1 MTKRY
6 LFLVILMGLLLMGC
20 GKLEEN
26 NETEV
31 MESEQVGEAYLEV
44 VDEVRSG
51 ENLEVYL
58 VMNVPG
64 SYAVMGNL
72 KYETEQMELL
82 SLSSVKEN
90 WLLTTAGDT
99 FLLEEDDNFQ
109 SPLGERERVL
119 KIVFKVNEKIKDSKI
134 SIELRNL
141 SVTDGEKNMELSNM
155 AFMFSVKQ

>member
-1 MTKRY
+1 MAKRY
-6 LFLVILMGLLLMGC
+6 LYLVILVGLLLMGC
-20 GKLEEN
+20 EKQKEN

-31 MESEQVGEAYLEV
+31 TESEQVGEAYLEV

-58 VMNVPG
+58 VMNIPG
-64 SYAVMGNL
+64 IYAVMGNL
-72 KYETEQMELL
+72 KYEAEQMELL

-90 WLLTTAGDT
+90 WLLTTAGNA

-119 KIVFKVNEKIKDSKI
+119 KMVFKVNEKIKDSRI